1 MGKSFQSVWFHCRQ
15 WGTVL
20 LLATG
25 HTAFGQLV
33 EMPIRPVRAYAE
45 PSRSTAAARITA
57 VDPLTLPFFDDFA
70 RSSQVRFGTHPDSM
84 RWMPGSGVNIN
95 NNQPLNHPTYNVA
108 TFDGLRAN
116 GTPYDFSSPLVQG
129 ATDTLTSRPID
140 LGIYQPADSIY
151 LSFFWEAR
159 GLTEQPDLNDS
170 ITLEFRDNLDS
181 WHQVWV
187 QRGQRVNP
195 ETGSVENVSNTEFV
209 QVLIPVKEAAYFHA
223 GFQFR
228 FQAFGRL
235 AGAYDVWH
243 LDYIYMDRGRNLN
256 TPYPGRPGPSEKHPK
271 DIAARQSVSSFL
283 KTYTAMPVH
292 QYLSKPDSATAPTI
306 TTDINNLFNTPT
318 FTTFRVRVEDTLS
331 KQVFQS
337 CDLPPQQSQAPC
349 NATPEGINS
358 LAAQIKSFV
367 PFSLP
372 ASTAKRPMV
381 LRTTFDFNIT
391 GEFMPEVD
399 VTENNRISGY
409 TTLSDYFAY
418 DDGTAEAAAGVNQR
432 TGGAAVQF
440 AVNQTDTLRA
450 VRIHIAQANAD
461 LEGQTFVL
469 QIYGHKNGKPDEVPL
484 YQKDTLIHYS
494 KVMNGFVEYPLIPT
508 PVVRDTFYV
517 AWQQT
522 SETPLPIGLDKNTNS
537 QNRIF
542 INLGTNIQGRRDWAA
557 NAEQEVPVTGS
568 LMIRPVVGPFQA
580 QVTGVEEP
588 RQPIPALEV
597 YPNPTNGLVHWNDAL
612 FSKAHLYDL
621 SGRLLLTKDTKGQSA
636 PQLDVSTLSNG
647 LYLLHLSNGT
657 RTVVSKVIV
666 SH

>member
-1 MGKSFQSVWFHCRQ
+1 MGMGFQSILFPYRQ
-15 WGTVL
+15 WMTVL
-20 LLATG
+20 LLAVG

-33 EMPIRPVRAYAE
+33 EMPIRPVRAYPE
-45 PSRSTAAARITA
+45 PSHSTATARITA
-57 VDPLTLPFFDDFA
+57 VDPLPLPFFDDLA

-95 NNQPLNHPTYNVA
+95 NNQPINHPTYNVA
-108 TFDGLRAN
+108 TFDGLKAN
-116 GTPYDFSSPLVQG
+116 GTPYDFSSPLIQG

-140 LGIYQPADSIY
+140 LSIYQPADSIY

-159 GLTEQPDLNDS
+159 GLAEQPDLNDS
-170 ITLEFRDNLDS
+170 ITLEFRDNLDR
-181 WHQVWV
+181 WHRVWV

-209 QVLIPVKEAAYFHA
+209 QVLVPVNEVAYFHA

-256 TPYPGRPGPSEKHPK
+256 TPYPGRPGPSERYPK

-283 KTYTAMPVH
+283 KTYTAMPAH
-292 QYLSKPDSATAPTI
+292 QYLSNPATETAESI

-337 CDLPPQQSQAPC
+337 CDLPPQQIQAPC

-367 PFSLP
+367 PYSLP
-372 ASTAKRPMV
+372 ATTVERPMV

-391 GEFMPEVD
+391 GEFTPEVD

-440 AVNQTDTLRA
+440 AVNQPDTLRA
-450 VRIHIAQANAD
+450 VRIHIAQANVN
-461 LEGQTFVL
+461 LEAQTFVL

-537 QNRIF
+537 QDRIF
-542 INLGTNIQGRRDWAA
+542 INLGTNIQGRRDWSA
-557 NAEQEVPVTGS
+557 NADQEVPVTGS

-588 RQPIPALEV
+588 SQPIPALEV
-597 YPNPTNGLVHWNDAL
+597 YPNPTNGIVHWNDDR
-612 FSKAHLYDL
+612 FSKVRLYDL
-621 SGRLLLTKDTKGQSA
+621 SGRLLLTQDTKGQSA
-636 PQLDVSTLSNG
+636 PQLDVSALSNG

-657 RTVVSKVIV
+657 RTVVRKVIV